1 MKFFEKIV
9 NLVNSVNKFEASVSN
24 TKATYLEV
32 YEKNLQLEKEI
43 LERTNEL
50 EKANKTFVTLQNVW
64 DMMNSDKPLSS
75 VLSSI
80 AEGLKGEIGYIHSS
94 ILRLECDKFENK
106 KYLVSR
112 AISKS
117 KFAQKLSRSFAINI
131 G

>member
-9 NLVNSVNKFEASVSN
+9 NFVNSVNKFEASVSN

-32 YEKNLQLEKEI
+32 YEKNLRLEKEI

-80 AEGLKGEIGYIHSS
+80 AEGLATFTRRY
-94 ILRLECDKFENK
+94 
-106 KYLVSR
+106 
-112 AISKS
+112 
-117 KFAQKLSRSFAINI
+117 
-131 G
+131 